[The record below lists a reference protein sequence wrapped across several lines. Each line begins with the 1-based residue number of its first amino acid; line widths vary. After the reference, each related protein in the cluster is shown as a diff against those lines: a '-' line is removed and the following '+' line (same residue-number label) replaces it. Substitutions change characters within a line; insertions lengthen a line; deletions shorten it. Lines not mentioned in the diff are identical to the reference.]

1 MYSVALR
8 ARAQKDIAALPP
20 SLARRVLAAIA
31 GLSEDPRPPG
41 ARKLQA
47 EESYR
52 IRVGDRRIV
61 FEIEDH
67 AQRVV
72 IVRVKHRRDVYRS
85 L

>member
-8 ARAQKDIAALPP
+8 AWAQKDIAVLPP
-20 SLARRVLAAIA
+20 SRARRVLAAIA
-31 GLSEDPRPPG
+31 SLSEDPRPPG
-41 ARKLQA
+41 ARKPQA

-52 IRVGDRRIV
+52 IRVGDHRIV
-61 FEIEDH
+61 FEIDDR

-72 IVRVKHRRDVYRS
+72 VVRVKHRRDVYRS

>member
-1 MYSVALR
+1 MYSVELR

-31 GLSEDPRPPG
+31 SLSEDPHPPG
-41 ARKLQA
+41 ARKLHA

-52 IRVGDRRIV
+52 TRVGDHRII
-61 FEIEDH
+61 FEIDDR
-67 AQRVV
+67 ARRVV